1 MLDYNKNND
10 WKKFYSVNK
19 NHYHTIYHIENLLK
33 LWEVYKDEFKN
44 EFPKLDEDSLLLAI
58 KWHDSHYIPDDES
71 NEVKSVY
78 NYINSVYNYVNKMIE
93 TKDVNSTIFTLFNPL
108 VRLII
113 ESTKIGYDF
122 TEDLPI
128 ECKIMHDLD
137 WSGFIDYET
146 FKNNCEKI
154 YQEVIDFNISP
165 DENFRKNVRKN
176 QINFYRKFAEKPL
189 YMTKTFSKFNDIAGK
204 NMLRLADEL
213 EENMK

>member
-1 MLDYNKNND
+1 
-10 WKKFYSVNK
+10 
-19 NHYHTIYHIENLLK
+19 
-33 LWEVYKDEFKN
+33 
-44 EFPKLDEDSLLLAI
+44 
-58 KWHDSHYIPDDES
+58 
-71 NEVKSVY
+71 
-78 NYINSVYNYVNKMIE
+78 
-93 TKDVNSTIFTLFNPL
+93 
-108 VRLII
+108 
-113 ESTKIGYDF
+113 
-122 TEDLPI
+122 
-128 ECKIMHDLD
+128 MHDLD